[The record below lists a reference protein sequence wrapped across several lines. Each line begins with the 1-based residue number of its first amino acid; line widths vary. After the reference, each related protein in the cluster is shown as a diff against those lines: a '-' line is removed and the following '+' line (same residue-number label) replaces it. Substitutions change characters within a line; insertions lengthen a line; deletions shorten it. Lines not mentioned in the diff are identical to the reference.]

1 MSIPEQI
8 DPSSLNDYFEIMTK
22 AVFQAGV
29 SWAMVDKKWPAFRRA
44 FVDFDAQKVAAFTE
58 SDIDRLMQDEGILR
72 SQKKIVGTIKNAQ
85 MLLQL
90 EKEHG
95 SFAEYLRSLSS
106 YEELSK
112 DMRKRFKYL
121 GELSV
126 YYLLFRVKQPVPD
139 FERWIA
145 TIDGHHPRMREM
157 VELAKKNS

>member
-44 FVDFDAQKVAAFTE
+44 FVDFDPQKVAAFTE

-106 YEELSK
+106 FEELSK

-139 FERWIA
+139 FEQWIA